1 MAACHAFHYTSWPD
15 IRSSNPVAYVRCG
28 SVQWVS
34 QQGVLYGVHY
44 KCTASWPRNR
54 PAPLMPVRAI
64 TFDFWMTLFQE
75 QHRKERH
82 HYRVDAFCRATGA
95 PWDEAS
101 AALQSAHDYFFYIHD
116 REQRTLMPRDAVD
129 MVCDA
134 LSITMDPEE
143 ADAMAE
149 IFGTAIHVFPPTP
162 VPGALEAVSAA
173 AARVPIGIISDS
185 GMSPGTS
192 LRKLLD
198 DHGFTPHFSALTFS
212 DEVGVAKPQASLADG
227 LLDIVAT
234 DDITR
239 WDILKELPR
248 LQRGTHIQHPKVKSL
263 RAQQVEVTSETPL
276 AVDVDGELAGYTPV
290 RLTVLPAAVRF
301 FVASDLAGEC

>member
-1 MAACHAFHYTSWPD
+1 
-15 IRSSNPVAYVRCG
+15 
-28 SVQWVS
+28 
-34 QQGVLYGVHY
+34 
-44 KCTASWPRNR
+44 
-54 PAPLMPVRAI
+54 MPVRAI

-212 DEVGVAKPQASLADG
+212 DEVGVAKPQAPMFKRTAAALKVAPSE
-227 LLDIVAT
+227 LLHVGDLEPTDIAGVQAVGGVGALFAGANPRFAAET
-234 DDITR
+234 RAEHTFYR
-239 WDILKELPR
+239 WDEFL
-248 LQRGTHIQHPKVKSL
+248 V
-263 RAQQVEVTSETPL
+263 A
-276 AVDVDGELAGYTPV
+276 
-290 RLTVLPAAVRF
+290 LPA
-301 FVASDLAGEC
+301 LIG